1 MSFQSEPT
9 CYSSQGDDAMGFS
22 ICPAYTQRFWA
33 KAHPFRQRGPE
44 RIHLLE
50 HHLADVGACF
60 EALLEQPTIRQ
71 RLAQSGRRDDL
82 DDATVARLCVFAAL
96 HDIGN
101 GSQMLLNPTRRRCHP
116 LPTSSITSWA
126 CATWPTGLA
135 PMKSGSGML
144 THPRDLPY
152 SPSSFS
158 GGRKSPGSS
167 RAALAGRV
175 F

>member
-9 CYSSQGDDAMGFS
+9 GYSSQRDDAMGFS

-96 HDIGN
+96 HDIGKVN
-101 GSQMLLNPTRRRCHP
+101 AGFQTRVWRDEDLPSGRLPTAFHRVGHTDHTTPVLRGDGYATAAWFFPALGWERRC
-116 LPTSSITSWA
+116 
-126 CATWPTGLA
+126 WP
-135 PMKSGSGML
+135 GMTQTEL
-144 THPRDLPY
+144 RYADCW
-152 SPSSFS
+152 
-158 GGRKSPGSS
+158 
-167 RAALAGRV
+167 
-175 F
+175 